1 MTKTT
6 TPFALL
12 DIEEVEMIDRGY
24 LPYPDQITYDPVLQV
39 TNLLNEG
46 GKTEPT
52 TTSQCAETTG
62 NMFSGYDSDESNDDT
77 GTD

>member
-1 MTKTT
+1 MTTT

-12 DIEEVEMIDRGY
+12 DIQEVEMIDRGY
-24 LPYPDQITYDPVLQV
+24 LPYPDKITYDPVLQV
-39 TNLLNEG
+39 TSLLNEG

-62 NMFSGYDSDESNDDT
+62 NVLTGYDSDESNDDT

>member
-1 MTKTT
+1 MTTT

-12 DIEEVEMIDRGY
+12 DLKEVEMTERGY
-24 LPYPDQITYDPVLQV
+24 LPYPDKIIYDPVQQV
-39 TNLLNEG
+39 TNLLNMG

-52 TTSQCAETTG
+52 TTSQCADTTG
-62 NMFSGYDSDESNDDT
+62 VWPISPSDSDESNDDT